1 MDTKSKQSANFF
13 LFILLYI
20 TMETTGQTKSN
31 SAVALATSVQTSSW
45 VDLWVASSKLKDWR
59 SSPKAIVDEM
69 TSYPF
74 TLSSSFFAGA
84 CSPLKSFPPRGG
96 SPPLLDVHQCEYL
109 RWHSQKLVAFSFF
122 HKNFL
127 KLFVKVKPLS
137 ISLFYLIK

>member
-20 TMETTGQTKSN
+20 TMETTEQRKAN

-59 SSPKAIVDEM
+59 TSPKAIVVDM

-74 TLSSSFFAGA
+74 RLSPSFFAGA
-84 CSPLKSFPPRGG
+84 CSLLTSFPPRGG

-109 RWHSQKLVAFSFF
+109 CWHSQKLVDFSFF
-122 HKNFL
+122 HKRFL
-127 KLFVKVKPLS
+127 KLFIKVKPLS
-137 ISLFYLIK
+137 ISLFHLIK